1 LCAKGAVT
9 GPQPHYKAKRR
20 PSDNSHESLHR
31 RLGAASHQCHLI
43 EARQALPVFQRFYR
57 TMKKP
62 SGKADLGIYGY
73 SVVVS
78 G

>member
-1 LCAKGAVT
+1 MEDWEQVHTNTTLLKPGK
-9 GPQPHYKAKRR
+9 HY
-20 PSDNSHESLHR
+20 HSL
-31 RLGAASHQCHLI
+31 S
-43 EARQALPVFQRFYR
+43 EFYR
-57 TMKKP
+57 AMKKP